1 MKTPSGWLIARVVI
15 ALAAGLVEPYAEIA
29 WKCRAGF
36 ETSEACVWGK
46 AYLPLGRVAGL
57 VIIAPIAFATLSL
70 AAWLARS
77 CRGCR
82 QPRPR
87 TGSTGATELT
97 GRGGPAI
104 RLGCRCLR
112 LL

>member
-15 ALAAGLVEPYAEIA
+15 AVAAGLVEPYAEIA

-70 AAWLARS
+70 AAWLWTSRGAR
-77 CRGCR
+77 
-82 QPRPR
+82 PRP
-87 TGSTGATELT
+87 A
-97 GRGGPAI
+97 P
-104 RLGCRCLR
+104 
-112 LL
+112 